1 MQCYQCGEEV
11 LREAV
16 FCHRCGARLD
26 ATGESGAA
34 GEPNPREETPNDDDG
49 ERPSTVDRFRESTT
63 QRNRDDGGSEQT
75 LWEGGY
81 SSKAMLGRWVLS
93 LFITLGLI
101 VGGIFIWQGYV
112 WLGIAA
118 GVVLLWAYQIL
129 VYLARRWSVHYRL
142 TNQRFIHEVGILRR
156 VTDRVELI
164 DVNDITYEQG
174 MVERLV
180 GVGSIRISS
189 RDPSHPEL
197 VLKGVEDVAR
207 VAGMIDES
215 FRAER
220 RRRGLVLEN
229 LGK

>member
-11 LREAV
+11 LGEAV
-16 FCHRCGARLD
+16 YCHRCGARLD
-26 ATGESGAA
+26 ATGEPAA
-34 GEPNPREETPNDDDG
+34 DDEPNRREETPDDDAG
-49 ERPSTVDRFRESTT
+49 ERPSMADRFRDSTA
-63 QRNRDDGGSEQT
+63 QRNRDDGGTEQT

-101 VGGIFIWQGYV
+101 AGGIFIWQYYV
-112 WLGIAA
+112 WLGIAV
-118 GVVLLWAYQIL
+118 GVVLLWAYQVL
-129 VYLARRWSVHYRL
+129 VFLGRRWSVHYRL

-180 GVGSIRISS
+180 GVGSVRMSS
-189 RDPSHPEL
+189 RDPTHPEL
-197 VLKGVEDVAR
+197 ILKGIEDVAR
-207 VAGMIDES
+207 VAGMIDEA